1 MSSNKKKLLKS
12 LLTANARCGCKK
24 LCDVH
29 EPKLK
34 PSPLPP
40 SSPSPSSNFNMDTI
54 SSSSSSSN
62 VMVNPKIMDSI
73 MVVKDSHDPYL
84 DFRHSMLQMIE
95 EKHIYSADELQEL
108 LQCFLELNSP
118 CHHRVIVEAFMA
130 ISRRKLCEYLL
141 FLTSEKLHGG

>member
-24 LCDVH
+24 LSF
-29 EPKLK
+29 
-34 PSPLPP
+34 SPPPPPPP
-40 SSPSPSSNFNMDTI
+40 SSPSPSPASNFNMDTI

-73 MVVKDSHDPYL
+73 AVVKDSHDPYL

-118 CHHRVIVEAFMA
+118 CHHRVIVEAFMG
-130 ISRRKLCEYLL
+130 IWHRKLCEYV
-141 FLTSEKLHGG
+141 

>member
-24 LCDVH
+24 LYDVH

-34 PSPLPP
+34 ASPPPLP

-54 SSSSSSSN
+54 SSSSSSSSN

-73 MVVKDSHDPYL
+73 AVVKDSHDPYL

-95 EKHIYSADELQEL
+95 EKHIYSANELQEL

-118 CHHRVIVEAFMA
+118 CHHRVIVEAFMG
-130 ISRRKLCEYLL
+130 I
-141 FLTSEKLHGG
+141 

>member
-24 LCDVH
+24 L
-29 EPKLK
+29 
-34 PSPLPP
+34 S
-40 SSPSPSSNFNMDTI
+40 SSNFNMDTI

-73 MVVKDSHDPYL
+73 AVVKDSHDPYL

-118 CHHRVIVEAFMA
+118 CHHRVIVEAFMG
-130 ISRRKLCEYLL
+130 IWHRKLCEYV
-141 FLTSEKLHGG
+141 

>member
-12 LLTANARCGCKK
+12 LLTAKARCGCKK
-24 LCDVH
+24 LYNVH
-29 EPKLK
+29 DPKLK
-34 PSPLPP
+34 LSPPPP

-62 VMVNPKIMDSI
+62 VMVNPKVNPKIMGSI
-73 MVVKDSHDPYL
+73 AVVKDSHDPYL

-95 EKHIYSADELQEL
+95 EKHIYSADELKEL

-118 CHHRVIVEAFMA
+118 CHHRVIVEAFMG
-130 ISRRKLCEYLL
+130 IWHRKLCKYV
-141 FLTSEKLHGG
+141 

>member
-1 MSSNKKKLLKS
+1 MQDVGVKN
-12 LLTANARCGCKK
+12 CH
-24 LCDVH
+24 VH

-34 PSPLPP
+34 VSPPPPPPP
-40 SSPSPSSNFNMDTI
+40 SSPSPSPASNFNMDTI

-73 MVVKDSHDPYL
+73 AVVKDSHDPYL

-118 CHHRVIVEAFMA
+118 CHHRVIVEAFMG
-130 ISRRKLCEYLL
+130 IWHRKLCEYV
-141 FLTSEKLHGG
+141 

>member
-34 PSPLPP
+34 ASPPSPP

-54 SSSSSSSN
+54 SSSSSSSSSN
-62 VMVNPKIMDSI
+62 VMVNPKIMDGI
-73 MVVKDSHDPYL
+73 AVVKDSHDPYL

-95 EKHIYSADELQEL
+95 EKHIYSANELQEL

-118 CHHRVIVEAFMA
+118 CHHRVIVEAFMG
-130 ISRRKLCEYLL
+130 I
-141 FLTSEKLHGG
+141 

>member
-34 PSPLPP
+34 PSPSPP
-40 SSPSPSSNFNMDTI
+40 SSPSLSSNFNMDTI
-54 SSSSSSSN
+54 SISSSLSSN
-62 VMVNPKIMDSI
+62 VMVNPKIMDNI
-73 MVVKDSHDPYL
+73 AVVKDSHGPYL

-95 EKHIYSADELQEL
+95 EKHIYSADELQKL
-108 LQCFLELNSP
+108 LQCFLS
-118 CHHRVIVEAFMA
+118 
-130 ISRRKLCEYLL
+130 
-141 FLTSEKLHGG
+141 